1 MERDGG
7 KLFGY
12 TREAESMKIPRKLK
26 DFNVKLRKQK
36 EATPTGAQR
45 RFTVGNEEEF
55 LCSGSVAWHGVPCHF
70 VPQLDSAAAELLSCA
85 STLAPGNASLRS
97 HVCDLLTRV
106 AYFPA
111 PARGGTQVASVRKQ
125 LDALLTSASATATA
139 SARYQLQL
147 IRPRQAM
154 LLTELTAR
162 KIICKFN

>member
-1 MERDGG
+1 M
-7 KLFGY
+7 
-12 TREAESMKIPRKLK
+12 
-26 DFNVKLRKQK
+26 
-36 EATPTGAQR
+36 
-45 RFTVGNEEEF
+45 
-55 LCSGSVAWHGVPCHF
+55 AWHGLVWRSMP
-70 VPQLDSAAAELLSCA
+70 SRSAAEL
-85 STLAPGNASLRS
+85 LAPGNASLRS

-125 LDALLTSASATATA
+125 LDASASASATA

>member
-1 MERDGG
+1 MESGGGG

-26 DFNVKLRKQK
+26 DFNVKLRKEK

-45 RFTVGNEEEF
+45 RFTVGIQEEF
-55 LCSGSVAWHGVPCHF
+55 LCSGSVAWPGLAWRSMPF
-70 VPQLDSAAAELLSCA
+70 RSAAEL
-85 STLAPGNASLRS
+85 LAPGNASLRS

-125 LDALLTSASATATA
+125 LDASASASASATA